1 MNKHFSV
8 RFSILEMLKGFYTK
22 FIAHK
27 KAKTMLA
34 KISCFIVGQMEK
46 EDKSSVLRKIAMLE
60 KGILV
65 MFW

>member
-1 MNKHFSV
+1 
-8 RFSILEMLKGFYTK
+8 
-22 FIAHK
+22 
-27 KAKTMLA
+27 MLA
-34 KISCFIVGQMEK
+34 KISCFMVGQMEK